1 MYRSAFQMYEH
12 WAGHR
17 HCSIQTSSC
26 SWNVFDFNIVTNAI
40 AIGHHIVLESTL
52 MWGSLQN
59 RLGPF
64 FLLSGLSV
72 CVHWM
77 GRIGVICYLLSLLS
91 SLFLSVTPLLIL
103 SPNNRIELELQDI
116 TYRLDSL
123 LSFSFPQTTVSLTWD
138 AKAAMKMW
146 RALLFMNHFFTT
158 TSTVKKVT

>member
-1 MYRSAFQMYEH
+1 MYRSAFQMYE
-12 WAGHR
+12 

-26 SWNVFDFNIVTNAI
+26 SWNVVDFNIVTNAI

-123 LSFSFPQTTVSLTWD
+123 FSFCLFPPPKPLYPLLEMQRRPWRCD
-138 AKAAMKMW
+138 ALCYSW
-146 RALLFMNHFFTT
+146 TISSPLHQLL
-158 TSTVKKVT
+158 KKLHRKD